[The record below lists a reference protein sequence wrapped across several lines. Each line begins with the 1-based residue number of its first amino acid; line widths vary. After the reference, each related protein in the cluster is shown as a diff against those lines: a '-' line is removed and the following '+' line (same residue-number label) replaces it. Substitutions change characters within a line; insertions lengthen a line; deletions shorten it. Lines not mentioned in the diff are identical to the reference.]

1 MWFKKYIFIDREA
14 IFLQHCK
21 KKKKKKLKARMTKEK
36 REERKIKNE
45 KM

>member
-1 MWFKKYIFIDREA
+1 MWFKKYILIDREA
-14 IFLQHCK
+14 IFLQHC
-21 KKKKKKLKARMTKEK
+21 KKKKKLKARMTKEK

>member
-1 MWFKKYIFIDREA
+1 MWFKKYILIDREA
-14 IFLQHCK
+14 IFLQHC